1 MLEKCKRNIYFVGL
15 TQLRLSSS
23 STNNSNVNVKKKLAP
38 LEPEGPPIPPEGS
51 YFVKR
56 WPDKA
61 KEGDQSNFSMEKL
74 EEYLSEFGE
83 EFDFDND
90 QVFRARSTLFDEQ
103 L

>member
-1 MLEKCKRNIYFVGL
+1 M
-15 TQLRLSSS
+15 RLSSS
-23 STNNSNVNVKKKLAP
+23 STSHSNVNVKKKLAP

-56 WPDKA
+56 WPDKT
-61 KEGDQSNFSMEKL
+61 KEGVQSNFSMEKL
-74 EEYLSEFGE
+74 EEYLKEFEE

-90 QVFRARSTLFDEQ
+90 QVFRPRFTLFDEQ